1 MAWQCPP
8 EIEWSMYRSGKRIN
22 WASVRIAL
30 VAILFAA
37 GTVLLMVRAYRLQV
51 VDAEGLKKIA
61 AKQRT
66 IVIHLEA
73 RRGMIFD
80 RSGEQ
85 IAASLE
91 VDSIYARP
99 RRIADKKETARKLAE
114 ILEVDEKEVRQKID
128 EDKAFVWIRRRVSPL
143 VTEKVKKADF
153 TEIMTVTEYQRFY
166 PLKSFAAHAVGFAGM
181 DSVGLEGLELYYDQD
196 LKADPIPVTAQ
207 RDALGRPVM
216 FSAVGQDPKRR
227 DLHLTLDSNI
237 QHMTERVLEE
247 AVLKEQAK
255 SGAAIVMDADSGAIL
270 AMAIRPAYNLNVF
283 QKASADIRRNR
294 AVADTYE
301 PGSTFKV
308 FLASAALDLGKV
320 SRDEKFN
327 CMNGVYKYNG
337 SEIHDI
343 VPHKTLSFEEV
354 IIHSSNIGAVKIADK
369 LKKGE
374 FYGVLQGFG
383 FGSTTDIDLPGERP
397 GSLPLPGRWSVLTK
411 ANLAFGQ
418 GVAVTPVQIT
428 AAFAAAINGGLL
440 YRPRLM
446 QRITNAL
453 GETVRENPPTLVRRV
468 IKEQT
473 SQTVVELLRQAVHKG
488 TGKGALIAGADVIGK
503 TGTAQKADGSG
514 GYSND
519 KYVASFVGALMS
531 TKPRVVI
538 FVMIDE
544 PGGKNRTGGKVAVP
558 VFRTIS
564 EGILALCGS
573 KPSLPESILAAGSLG
588 PRKYGQV
595 QYRSVTLRKGA
606 NPGEWVVPDLK
617 GMDILQVLE
626 ACGRMKCD
634 PTLQGTGRAVRQ
646 DPKPGQIL
654 KEGAPLTVAFEGQ
667 TS

>member
-1 MAWQCPP
+1 
-8 EIEWSMYRSGKRIN
+8 MYHSQKQIN

-37 GTVLLMVRAYRLQV
+37 GTVLLVVRAYRLQV
-51 VDAEGLKKIA
+51 ADADGLKKLA
-61 AKQRT
+61 GKQRT
-66 IVIHLEA
+66 RFIHLEA

-80 RSGEQ
+80 RSGEEL
-85 IAASLE
+85 AASLE
-91 VDSIYARP
+91 VDSIFARP
-99 RRIADKKETARKLAE
+99 RRIVHKKETARKLAE
-114 ILEVDEKEVRQKID
+114 ILDMDEKAILQKMD
-128 EDKAFVWIRRRVSPL
+128 EDKAFVWIRRRVSPF

-153 TEIMTVTEYQRFY
+153 PDIMTVTEYQRFY
-166 PLKSFAAHAVGFAGM
+166 PLKSFAAHAIGFAGI

-196 LKADPIPVTAQ
+196 LRADPIPVTAP
-207 RDALGRPVM
+207 RDARGRPVM
-216 FSAVGQDPKRR
+216 FSALGQDPKRR
-227 DLHLTLDSNI
+227 DLHLTLDSNV
-237 QHMTERVLEE
+237 QHLTERALEE
-247 AVLKEQAK
+247 AVLKAHAK

-270 AMAIRPAYNLNVF
+270 AMAVRPAYNLNIF

-294 AVADTYE
+294 AVADTFE

-308 FLASAALDLGKV
+308 FLAATAMDLGRV
-320 SRDEKFN
+320 NRNEKFN
-327 CMNGVYKYNG
+327 CMNGLYKYKG

-343 VPHKTLSFEEV
+343 VPHKTLSFDEV
-354 IIHSSNIGAVKIADK
+354 IIHSSNIGAVKISEK
-369 LKKGE
+369 LKKSE

-383 FGSTTDIDLPGERP
+383 FGSPTDIDLPGERP
-397 GSLPLPGRWSVLTK
+397 GTLPLPGRWSVLTK

-418 GVAVTPVQIT
+418 GIAVTPVQLT

-446 QRITNAL
+446 QRITTAL
-453 GETVRENPPTLVRRV
+453 GETVRENPPTMVRRV

-473 SQTVVELLRQAVHKG
+473 SQAVVEILRQVVRKG
-488 TGKGALIAGADVIGK
+488 TGKSAAITGADVIGK
-503 TGTAQKADGSG
+503 TGTAQKADASG
-514 GYSND
+514 GYSDD

-544 PGGKNRTGGKVAVP
+544 PAGKNRTGGKVAAP
-558 VFRTIS
+558 VFRTIG

-595 QYRSVTLRKGA
+595 HYRSVPVRKGA
-606 NPGEWVVPDLK
+606 NPGEWIVPDLK
-617 GMDILQVLE
+617 GLDMRQVLE
-626 ACGRMKCD
+626 ACGKMKCD
-634 PTLQGTGRAVRQ
+634 PTIRGTGRAVRQ
-646 DPKPGQIL
+646 EPGPGKIL